1 MKIIFALGIILSI
14 TTTSISQAPST
25 QNAINVIS
33 KSKEH
38 IHIFGKH
45 ATSKFISIEKPHNKH
60 IQYLIKSDSALY
72 CLIDGTGKLYK
83 YSEAENQFY
92 RIDSTIFWGYNLG
105 AFTFSYNNDIYN
117 LGGSGLW
124 RSNGHLRKYNNAAHE
139 WDIVPLNLEIPII
152 STDKEGM
159 VYYDQ
164 LDGKIY
170 SAYTHSVND
179 GIKAESDKTGFEF
192 EIMVLDLKT
201 NTWNNIGL
209 LNKNLVGGIQNEYN
223 VATTPFGL
231 LTLGNSNLNLWDF
244 KNNKHYQLKNKD
256 GIYQTIKRGIDT
268 TLVFYKANK
277 LFLGREFNQLDSIN
291 LTIDDFK
298 QIGTIYSTPFFTKI
312 YPYRKVILS
321 LIFTLFVIGIYYA
334 HLFYKR
340 LLISKYAAKSL
351 AENEESHKG
360 IQIFKEQELLLLNLL
375 IANSKVGV
383 KTSLEEINSA
393 LGLNTRSLETQKSQR
408 HKVITSINKNYEAKT
423 GRKLI
428 QNDKLD
434 FDRRSNV
441 YFISKDELITLYKYL
456 PE

>member
-1 MKIIFALGIILSI
+1 
-14 TTTSISQAPST
+14 
-25 QNAINVIS
+25 
-33 KSKEH
+33 
-38 IHIFGKH
+38 
-45 ATSKFISIEKPHNKH
+45 
-60 IQYLIKSDSALY
+60 
-72 CLIDGTGKLYK
+72 
-83 YSEAENQFY
+83 
-92 RIDSTIFWGYNLG
+92 
-105 AFTFSYNNDIYN
+105 
-117 LGGSGLW
+117 
-124 RSNGHLRKYNNAAHE
+124 
-139 WDIVPLNLEIPII
+139 
-152 STDKEGM
+152 
-159 VYYDQ
+159 
-164 LDGKIY
+164 
-170 SAYTHSVND
+170 
-179 GIKAESDKTGFEF
+179 
-192 EIMVLDLKT
+192 
-201 NTWNNIGL
+201 
-209 LNKNLVGGIQNEYN
+209 
-223 VATTPFGL
+223 
-231 LTLGNSNLNLWDF
+231 LWDF

-291 LTIDDFK
+291 LTINDFK

-312 YPYRKVILS
+312 YPYRKVIFS

-334 HLFYKR
+334 HLSYKR
-340 LLISKYAAKSL
+340 LLISKYVAKSL
-351 AENEESHKG
+351 AENEVSHKG

-441 YFISKDELITLYKYL
+441 YFISEEELITLYKYL